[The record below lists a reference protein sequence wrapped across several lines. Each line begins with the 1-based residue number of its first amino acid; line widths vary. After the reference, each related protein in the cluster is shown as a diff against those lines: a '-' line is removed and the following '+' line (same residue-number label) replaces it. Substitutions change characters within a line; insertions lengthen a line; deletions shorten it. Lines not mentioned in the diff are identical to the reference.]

1 MFVYYDG
8 KIVDVADARIG
19 VFDGGWLHGA
29 GLFET
34 MRAENGRVF
43 QLGAHIY
50 RLRQSAKVLLK
61 PIPRENLPDD
71 ADFVELL
78 DRNNLKT
85 ARVRLTVTA
94 GSMQPDLDEDAHE
107 LTVVATTSALS
118 APPPSVYQEG
128 IPVVVTAFRQSAD
141 DPVAGHKTTAFL
153 PRLLGLR
160 EAQRAKCMEALWFT
174 TKNQL
179 AEGSITN
186 VFLVS
191 AGVIKT
197 PPIETPVLP
206 GITRATILELAAEL
220 DMKTEECALT
230 IDDLLDADEVF
241 LTNSIMHVM
250 PVVHVEKHDI
260 ADGRVGSVSK
270 ALLEAYRAL
279 VKKECGGR

>member
-8 KIVDVADARIG
+8 KIVDVADATIG

-43 QLGAHIY
+43 RLGAHIY
-50 RLRQSAKVLLK
+50 RLRQSAKKLLK

-78 DRNNLKT
+78 DRNGLKT

-94 GSMQPDLDEDAHE
+94 GSMQADIDEDAHE

-118 APPPSVYQEG
+118 APRPSVYEEG
-128 IPVVVTAFRQSAD
+128 IPVIVTAYRQSAD
-141 DPVAGHKTTAFL
+141 DPVTGHKTTAFL

-186 VFLVS
+186 VFVVS

-197 PPIETPVLP
+197 PPLETPVLP
-206 GITRATILELAAEL
+206 GITRATILELAAKL
-220 DMKTEECALT
+220 DMKTEERELT

-241 LTNSIMHVM
+241 LTKSMMQMMRGVR
-250 PVVHVEKHDI
+250 VEKHDI
-260 ADGRVGSVSK
+260 ADGRVGSVCK
-270 ALLEAYRAL
+270 TLWEAYRTL
-279 VKKECGGR
+279 VKKECGDS